1 MSYYCNCNKINFYDA
16 AAAVAAAAAAA
27 AVIVVAA
34 VVAVRAR
41 RSYSNKHKQ
50 KMLSS

>member
-16 AAAVAAAAAAA
+16 AVVVAAAA

-41 RSYSNKHKQ
+41 RSYSNKHKP